1 LTSTTI
7 VSTTK
12 PIIFVTGHTG
22 MVGSALLN
30 QLSGDYQVEPL
41 IRDKSNPNQ
50 PRWNYQQKLRDCGI
64 GKPFAVIHLAGA
76 GIADKRWTAAQKQKL
91 YDSRIN
97 GTNWLI
103 NTINQQPEQP
113 DVFISASAIGYYGHQ
128 PGAELTESSPSG
140 DNYVAEIS
148 RDWEAA
154 ADRLDATIRL
164 VKLRFGMIL
173 DASGGALKNMM
184 LPFKMGLGGRL
195 GHGQQIYSWIGL
207 NDVVRAIRFML
218 KNTDTEGVYNL
229 TSPQPVSNQQ
239 FTKQLASAL
248 NRPAFFHQPAFL
260 VRLAFGEV
268 ADELLL
274 ADAKVLPK
282 RLQDA
287 GFTFTYP
294 ELSAALQDALS

>member
-1 LTSTTI
+1 
-7 VSTTK
+7 
-12 PIIFVTGHTG
+12 
-22 MVGSALLN
+22 MVGSVLMK
-30 QLSGDYQVEPL
+30 QLAPEYQVEPL
-41 IRDKSNPNQ
+41 NRDKSDPNQ
-50 PRWNYQQKLRDCGI
+50 PRWNYQQKLRDCGV

-76 GIADKRWTAAQKQKL
+76 GIADKRWNEAYKQRL

-113 DVFISASAIGYYGHQ
+113 DVFICASAIGYYGHQ
-128 PGAELTESSPSG
+128 PGTELHEQSPSG
-140 DNYVAEIS
+140 SNFVAKIS

-173 DASGGALKNMM
+173 DASGGALKNML
-184 LPFKMGLGGRL
+184 LPFKLGLGGRL
-195 GHGQQIYSWIGL
+195 GDGQQIYSWIGL
-207 NDVVRAIRFML
+207 TDVVRAIHFML
-218 KNTDTEGVYNL
+218 EHTDTEGVYNL
-229 TSPQPVSNQQ
+229 TTPQPVSNQT
-239 FTKQLASAL
+239 FTKALATAL

-274 ADAKVLPK
+274 ADTHVLPQ
-282 RLQDA
+282 RLQTA
-287 GFTFTYP
+287 GFTFSHP
-294 ELSAALQDALS
+294 EISVALEDALS